1 MWRVAL
7 FLFLGYAGC
16 YHRCVCDCFPTLRSN
31 KTNGRRWLMKTAASC
46 FAPMVRAARVC
57 IATLKLVYCTSTVFL
72 GEADG
77 GWRKGHR
84 PESTRPRP
92 PPNGRPRQPRQR
104 YFVTASGM
112 CDKLSLNRSPSPSM
126 TESLSLSLRV
136 SKTYVH
142 TRGNVGPAV
151 YEAVTRMTLIAG
163 GL

>member
-84 PESTRPRP
+84 PESKRRLFI
-92 PPNGRPRQPRQR
+92 RMQR
-104 YFVTASGM
+104 EKKMAAVELKMCVCVCVCVCVYVCVRTCVRAFVRACVRAHLCVCVCVCM
-112 CDKLSLNRSPSPSM
+112 CVCVQILL
-126 TESLSLSLRV
+126 
-136 SKTYVH
+136 
-142 TRGNVGPAV
+142 PA
-151 YEAVTRMTLIAG
+151 
-163 GL
+163 